1 MNVIIFLIQK
11 KEDGFKRKFESKL
24 TEYSFNPDEKLN
36 IYERL
41 NSAEGLA
48 KYLSAKY
55 PGMKRF
61 GIDGAEAFVPLVESV
76 IQNCGSMGANNYVLV
91 WLIEED

>member
-1 MNVIIFLIQK
+1 MR
-11 KEDGFKRKFESKL
+11 D
-24 TEYSFNPDEKLN
+24 
-36 IYERL
+36 L

-61 GIDGAEAFVPLVESV
+61 GIDGAES
-76 IQNCGSMGANNYVLV
+76 
-91 WLIEED
+91 

>member
-1 MNVIIFLIQK
+1 MS
-11 KEDGFKRKFESKL
+11 EGGFRTKFEPKL
-24 TEYSFNPDEKLN
+24 EQYSFSKEEKLH

-48 KYLSAKY
+48 KYLAAKY

-61 GIDGAEAFVPLVESV
+61 GIDGCESLVPLVDAASSRIVE
-76 IQNCGSMGANNYVLV
+76 ILALTKYVLG